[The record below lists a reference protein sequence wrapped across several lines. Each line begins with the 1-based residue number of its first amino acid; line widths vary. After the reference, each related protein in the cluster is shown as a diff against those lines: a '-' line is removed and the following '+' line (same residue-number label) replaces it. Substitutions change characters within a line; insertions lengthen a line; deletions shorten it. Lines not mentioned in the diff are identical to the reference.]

1 MDRGTLL
8 IVEDEDDVLEVLA
21 NYLRS
26 LGYTVHGA
34 ESRAG
39 TERLLAEL
47 DTIDAAIVD
56 WSLPDGCGRD
66 VITAIRARH
75 PQCHFVV
82 TTGHGAGVVN
92 DTRDIGL
99 PANIVR
105 KPYTMRTLYQR
116 VAVLLEPPPIDGQA
130 TESDRRV
137 IR

>member
-26 LGYTVHGA
+26 LGYSVHGA
-34 ESRAG
+34 ESRGA
-39 TERLLAEL
+39 AEQLIEQL
-47 DTIDAAIVD
+47 DTINAAIVD

-66 VITAIRARH
+66 VIAAIRARH
-75 PQCHFVV
+75 PRCHFVV

-92 DTRDIGL
+92 ESRDAVFA
-99 PANIVR
+99 ANIVR

-116 VAVLLEPPPIDGQA
+116 VAVLLEPPPIDG
-130 TESDRRV
+130 
-137 IR
+137 

>member
-34 ESRAG
+34 ESRGAAA
-39 TERLLAEL
+39 LLLEQL
-47 DTIDAAIVD
+47 QTIDAAIVD

-66 VITAIRARH
+66 VIAEIRARH
-75 PQCHFVV
+75 PRCHFVV
-82 TTGHGAGVVN
+82 TTGHGAGVVSEA
-92 DTRDIGL
+92 RDVDL
-99 PANIVR
+99 VANIVR

-116 VAVLLEPPPIDGQA
+116 IAVLLEPPPIDG
-130 TESDRRV
+130 
-137 IR
+137 